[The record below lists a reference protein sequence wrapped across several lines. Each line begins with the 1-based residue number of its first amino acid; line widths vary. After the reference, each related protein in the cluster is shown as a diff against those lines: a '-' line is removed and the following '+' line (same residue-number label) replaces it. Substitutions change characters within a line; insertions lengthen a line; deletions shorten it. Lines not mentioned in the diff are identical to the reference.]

1 MWDLLGEV
9 ENGPGLGPF
18 TDWAWITCTAASHG
32 CHTRT
37 LRLSLLSLL
46 NVSMFCLK
54 KINGPVEPVRLPRD
68 KDTCCTDLTPEFHL
82 RTHMVEGGNLLLKV
96 VLLLQCTIVRAYTHV
111 HMYAQR
117 KQTNTQIVIK
127 QIFKWPWKLRGRE
140 RMLIWYFFF
149 SETGFSS
156 QDRLL
161 CVALAVLELTVKSR
175 LASNSQIWLPLPP
188 KCCY

>member
-37 LRLSLLSLL
+37 LRLGLLSLL

-68 KDTCCTDLTPEFHL
+68 KDTCCTDLTPRVPSQNSHGRRREPTPESCPLTSMYHSTCIHTCAL
-82 RTHMVEGGNLLLKV
+82 ACTKKTNTH
-96 VLLLQCTIVRAYTHV
+96 
-111 HMYAQR
+111 
-117 KQTNTQIVIK
+117 TQIVIK

-149 SETGFSS
+149 LRQVSLPKTGFS
-156 QDRLL
+156 
-161 CVALAVLELTVKSR
+161 V
-175 LASNSQIWLPLPP
+175 
-188 KCCY
+188 

>member
-1 MWDLLGEV
+1 MEGVWNTGIESYWVLNGAYCAVMWDLLGEV

-18 TDWAWITCTAASHG
+18 TDWAWITCTAALHG

-37 LRLSLLSLL
+37 LRLGLFSLL
-46 NVSMFCLK
+46 NVYMFCLR
-54 KINGPVEPVRLPRD
+54 KINGPVESVRLLKD
-68 KDTCCTDLTPEFHL
+68 KDTCCTDLTPEFQL

-127 QIFKWPWKLRGRE
+127 QIFKWPWKLRGRD
-140 RMLIWYFFF
+140 RMLIWYFPPPPRQVSF
-149 SETGFSS
+149 SKTDFS
-156 QDRLL
+156 
-161 CVALAVLELTVKSR
+161 V
-175 LASNSQIWLPLPP
+175 
-188 KCCY
+188 